1 MIIKVNNVKNTRSFI
16 YNLIKITRKNNKNFI
31 NIYYYNYYIYYY
43 YIYYYLNFKIVVLI
57 IIIIK
62 SLFNF
67 YNTLKYK

>member
-57 IIIIK
+57 IIIFK
-62 SLFNF
+62 F
-67 YNTLKYK
+67 KYRFFRSV